1 MKKITFNKILS
12 TWFISAIILCL
23 LNSFTL
29 QSSLFHNIVFGSLG
43 LSLLVFP
50 VYPVILER
58 KYTPQKCRII
68 IRIIAVLQIILS
80 FLVQT
85 NF

>member
-12 TWFISAIILCL
+12 TWFISTIILCL
-23 LNSFTL
+23 FNSFTF
-29 QSSLFHNIVFGSLG
+29 QSSLFHNVVFASLG
-43 LSLLVFP
+43 ISLLV
-50 VYPVILER
+50 YPAYPAMLGN

-68 IRIIAVLQIILS
+68 IRIIAVFQIVLS

-85 NF
+85 TF